1 MVTGDRQMVNPAF
14 SVSDFVAVL
23 NQTLDGAYPYVEV
36 QGELSNFRVSK
47 NKWVYLIK

>member
-1 MVTGDRQMVNPAF
+1 MVTRDREIVNPAF

-23 NQTLDGAYPYVEV
+23 NQTLEFAYPYVEV

-47 NKWVYLIK
+47 NRWVYLT